1 MGKIA
6 INQLTSNCQLEAI
19 ITDNI
24 QGFMYAEGGAM
35 GKPGEIKFFCIENNK
50 PVLYKGNRFDDG
62 INSELVESIFSKLFN
77 KCEWFYV
84 YLGMGNHL
92 FMNENFQAEFEAA
105 RNKLDKHIYKAY
117 EEIMVGIISRHVDG
131 ACNLERFLLAQEKM
145 YEIALEEI
153 REGRKRSHWM
163 WYIFPQLKG
172 LGYSAM
178 AQKYAI
184 ENIDEAKAYLEH
196 PILSSRLIEITEALL
211 ELNEQ
216 NPELIFGYTDS
227 LKLRSSMTLFAYIS
241 PKRSS
246 VFRKVIEKYF
256 YGDVDERTY
265 KMLQE
270 ESEHTD

>member
-1 MGKIA
+1 MSDFKKKSA
-6 INQLTSNCQLEAI
+6 AQRAPVSAEPRKEREA
-19 ITDNI
+19 
-24 QGFMYAEGGAM
+24 
-35 GKPGEIKFFCIENNK
+35 KPAASLK
-50 PVLYKGNRFDDG
+50 PLP
-62 INSELVESIFSKLFN
+62 E
-77 KCEWFYV
+77 
-84 YLGMGNHL
+84 
-92 FMNENFQAEFEAA
+92 
-105 RNKLDKHIYKAY
+105 
-117 EEIMVGIISRHVDG
+117 
-131 ACNLERFLLAQEKM
+131 LLAPAGNADSLRA
-145 YEIALEEI
+145 ALAAGADAVYFGGTSFSN
-153 REGRKRSHWM
+153 RMRAKN
-163 WYIFPQLKG
+163 FNL
-172 LGYSAM
+172 
-178 AQKYAI
+178 